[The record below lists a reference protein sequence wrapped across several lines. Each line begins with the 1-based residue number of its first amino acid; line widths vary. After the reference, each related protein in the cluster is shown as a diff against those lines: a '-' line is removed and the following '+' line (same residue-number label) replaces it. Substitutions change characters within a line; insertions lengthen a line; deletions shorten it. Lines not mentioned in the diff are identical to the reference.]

1 MAVASALAAPPVDE
15 IARYA
20 EDVDREARFPS
31 EAIAALERGG
41 LLGLGVPERLGGPGG
56 DAVDVVDVVEAIAG
70 ACASTAMVYLMHVAA
85 TQTLVAGTA
94 EDDDGPKTDTLRAI
108 AACRHVTT
116 LAYSERGSRGHFWAQ
131 TSRARR
137 DGNAVVIDAEKTFAT
152 AAGHVSSYV
161 VATGAPEGSAP
172 TDTQLYLVDAGS
184 AGMEI
189 PRRFDG
195 LGLRGNASAPLRL
208 TGVRVTEDR
217 RLGDPLSGFGLM
229 LGATLPWFVLGSAAC
244 SAGIAGAA
252 LRSAVAHA
260 GAARLEHVGASLA
273 ELPAV
278 RERLARA
285 QTRLAETRAYVRE
298 VARLVATGDEA
309 AQLGVL
315 AVKAAAADMA
325 AEVTE
330 LCLRVG
336 GGAAYAKHG
345 PLERHF
351 RDARAAG
358 VMAPTTDVLHDFVGR
373 AITGQELF

>member
-1 MAVASALAAPPVDE
+1 MVVASAVATPPVEE
-15 IARYA
+15 IARRA
-20 EDVDREARFPS
+20 EDVDREGRFPS
-31 EAIAALERGG
+31 EAMAVLEDRG
-41 LLGLGVPERLGGPGG
+41 LLGLGVPERFGGPGG
-56 DAVDVVDVVEAIAG
+56 DALDLVEVVEAVAG

-85 TQTLVAGTA
+85 AQTLLAGTA
-94 EDDDGPKTDTLRAI
+94 EDDAGPKSDTLRAI
-108 AACRHVTT
+108 AAGRHVTT

-137 DGNAVVIDAEKTFAT
+137 EGDAVVIDAEKTFAT

-161 VATGAPEGSAP
+161 VATGAPDGSTP
-172 TDTQLYLVDAGS
+172 TDTELYLIDAADAGL
-184 AGMEI
+184 EI

-208 TGVRVTEDR
+208 TGVRVTADR

-229 LGATLPWFVLGSAAC
+229 LSATLPWFVLGPAAC
-244 SAGIAGAA
+244 STGIAGAA
-252 LRSAVAHA
+252 LRAAIAHA
-260 GAARLEHVGASLA
+260 GTARLEHLGASLS
-273 ELPAV
+273 ELPGV

-285 QTRLAETRAYVRE
+285 QVRLAETRAYARE
-298 VARLVATGDEA
+298 VARHVAAGDEA

-351 RDARAAG
+351 RDARAAA
-358 VMAPTTDVLHDFVGR
+358 VMAPTTDVLHDFVGK

>member
-1 MAVASALAAPPVDE
+1 MAAASAVTAPPVEE
-15 IARYA
+15 IARHA

-41 LLGLGVPERLGGPGG
+41 MLGLGVPERFGGPGG
-56 DAVDVVDVVEAIAG
+56 DALDVVEVVEAVAG
-70 ACASTAMVYLMHVAA
+70 ACASTAMVFLMHVAA
-85 TQTLVAGTA
+85 TQTLLAGTT
-94 EDDDGPKTDTLRAI
+94 EDDAGPKSDTLRAI
-108 AACRHVTT
+108 AAGQQVTT

-137 DGNAVVIDAEKTFAT
+137 DGDAVVIDADKTFAT

-161 VATGAPEGSAP
+161 VATGGPDGSAP
-172 TDTQLYLVDAGS
+172 TDTELYLVDAAT
-184 AGMEI
+184 AGLEI

-195 LGLRGNASAPLRL
+195 LGLRGNSSAPLRL

-217 RLGDPLSGFGLM
+217 RLGSPLSGFGLM
-229 LGATLPWFVLGSAAC
+229 LSATLPWFVLGSAAC

-252 LRSAVAHA
+252 LRSAVDHA
-260 GAARLEHVGASLA
+260 GSARLEHLGASLS
-273 ELPAV
+273 ELPGV

-285 QTRLAETRAYVRE
+285 HVRHAETRAYVRE
-298 VARLVATGDEA
+298 VARRVAAGDEA

-330 LCLRVG
+330 LCLHVG

-351 RDARAAG
+351 RDARAAA
-358 VMAPTTDVLHDFVGR
+358 VMAPTTDVLHDFVGK